1 MPGNDEGI
9 QFSILCPGVD
19 HLEEG
24 RVLEYSL
31 PRVSDRGRI
40 AGYAIAIFLSSAS
53 LMVLEIAAAR
63 LLAPY
68 IGVSLYSW
76 TAIIGVVLGGLSLG
90 NWLGGVWADRGGSGR
105 SAGLVLGLGALSCLG
120 VLLLLTLV
128 AAPLQRSEL
137 GLLSLSF
144 VFVAALFFLPAML
157 LGVVT
162 PLLTTLALRLDART
176 GHIVGMMHA
185 LAALGS
191 ILGTFATGYLF
202 IQYFGT
208 RAVITGTGVMLGLLA
223 LAFLLHARWSLL
235 GLALLAAGIAA
246 WTGVRGGFLQPCDR
260 ESNYFCI
267 QVVDMSARVPFGRAR
282 GMVLDHLLHG
292 VSHETRPELLIAP
305 YTHLMDE
312 LIAAHLGD
320 GRESPSFFF
329 AGGGSY
335 TQPRAVQVLYPGAR
349 IMVAEL
355 DPQVTAMAQSM
366 LYFEPRD
373 VRIIH
378 SDARLVLQGLQGQR
392 FDVIVGD
399 VFHDIAV
406 PYHLVTREYAGLVR
420 SRLSPGGLYTLNV
433 VDVYPDPRLVKS
445 MLKTLGQ
452 VFSEVRVWIEAG
464 TLPDSRV
471 TYVISAGDTH
481 TAPERLSS
489 KRGPRREWH
498 DVTAALI
505 GQGTSLSALPLLT
518 DDHVPV
524 ERLLSRLMF
533 TGLGR

>member
-1 MPGNDEGI
+1 M
-9 QFSILCPGVD
+9 
-19 HLEEG
+19 G
-24 RVLEYSL
+24 RDIPVAAVPVRARL
-31 PRVSDRGRI
+31 V
-40 AGYAIAIFLSSAS
+40 GYALAVFLSSGC
-53 LMVLEIAAAR
+53 LMVLEIAAGR

-105 SAGLVLGLGALSCLG
+105 TAGLVLGAGALSCIG
-120 VLLLLTLV
+120 VLLLLTLI
-128 AAPLQRSEL
+128 APPLQRSDL
-137 GLLSLSF
+137 GLLTMSF
-144 VFVAALFFLPAML
+144 LFVAALFFLPAVL

-162 PLLTTLALRLDART
+162 PLLTTLALRLDTRT
-176 GHIVGMMHA
+176 GHIVGMMNA

-191 ILGTFATGYLF
+191 IVGTFVTGYLL

-208 RAVITGTGVMLGLLA
+208 HAVIVGTGVVLGLLA
-223 LAFLLHARWSLL
+223 LAFLLRARWTVL
-235 GLALLAAGIAA
+235 GLAVLALAVTG
-246 WTGVRGGFLQPCDR
+246 WTQARGGFLQPCDT

-267 QVVDMSARVPFGRAR
+267 RVVEMSGKVSSGRAR

-292 VSHETRPELLIAP
+292 INHETRPDLLVAA

-320 GRESPSFFF
+320 RQPPPAVFF

-335 TQPRAVQVLYPGAR
+335 SQPRAVEARYPGAR
-349 IMVAEL
+349 IVVAEL
-355 DPQVTAMAQSM
+355 DPQVTAVAQDR
-366 LYFEPRD
+366 LFFEPGAME
-373 VRIIH
+373 IIH
-378 SDARLVLQGLQGQR
+378 SDARHVLQQQPAQG

-406 PYHLVTREYAGLVR
+406 PYHLVTQEYAALVK
-420 SRLSPGGLYTLNV
+420 SRLVPGGLYTLNV
-433 VDVYPDPRLVKS
+433 VDVYPDPKLVKS
-445 MLKTLGQ
+445 MLKTLRQ
-452 VFSEVRVWIEAG
+452 EFAEVRVWIEAW
-464 TLPDSRV
+464 TSTDSRV

-481 TAPERLSS
+481 TAPDRLQSTH
-489 KRGPRREWH
+489 GLQREWL
-498 DVTAALI
+498 DVTAGLA
-505 GQGTSLSALPLLT
+505 GQGTPLAALPVLT

>member
-1 MPGNDEGI
+1 MWDMDP
-9 QFSILCPGVD
+9 
-19 HLEEG
+19 
-24 RVLEYSL
+24 
-31 PRVSDRGRI
+31 VSSPANVAVRRRI
-40 AGYAIAIFLSSAS
+40 AWYATAIFLSSAS
-53 LMVLEIAAAR
+53 LMVLEIAAGR

-90 NWLGGVWADRGGSGR
+90 NWLGGVWADRGGSEQ
-105 SAGLVLGLGALSCLG
+105 SAGLVLGLGALSCIG
-120 VLLLLTLV
+120 ILLLLTLI
-128 AAPLQRSEL
+128 APLLQRSEL
-137 GLLSLSF
+137 GLLTVSF
-144 VFVAALFFLPAML
+144 LFVAALFFLPAML

-162 PLLTTLALRLDART
+162 PLLTTLALRLDARI

-191 ILGTFATGYLF
+191 IVGTFATGYLF

-208 RAVITGTGVMLGLLA
+208 RAVIIGTSAVLGLLA
-223 LAFLLHARWSLL
+223 LAFLWRARWALL
-235 GLALLAAGIAA
+235 GLAILALAITA
-246 WTGVRGGFLQPCDR
+246 WTQARGGFLKPCDR

-267 QVVDMSARVPFGRAR
+267 RVIDMSGEVPFGRAR
-282 GMVLDHLLHG
+282 GMILDHLLHG
-292 VSHETRPELLIAP
+292 ISHETRPELLIAP

-320 GRESPSFFF
+320 RQQPPAFFF

-335 TQPRAVQVLYPGAR
+335 TQPRAVQARYPGTR
-349 IMVAEL
+349 IVVAEL
-355 DPQVTAMAQSM
+355 DSQVTAVAQEA
-366 LYFEPRD
+366 LYFKPGE

-378 SDARLVLQGLQGQR
+378 SDARRVLQRLNDQH

-406 PYHLVTREYAGLVR
+406 PYHLVTREYAELVK
-420 SRLSPGGLYTLNV
+420 SRLMPDGLYTLNV
-433 VDVYPDPRLVKS
+433 VDVYPDPKLVKS
-445 MLKTLGQ
+445 MLKTLRQ
-452 VFSEVRVWIEAG
+452 VFGEVHVWIEAR
-464 TLPDSRV
+464 TLPDTRV

-481 TAPERLSS
+481 TAPVRLRAL
-489 KRGPRREWH
+489 RGPQREWR
-498 DVTAALI
+498 DVTASLAE
-505 GQGTSLSALPLLT
+505 QGTPLSALPLLT

-524 ERLLSRLMF
+524 ERLLSRLIF

>member
-1 MPGNDEGI
+1 MDTESSP
-9 QFSILCPGVD
+9 SSVPV
-19 HLEEG
+19 
-24 RVLEYSL
+24 
-31 PRVSDRGRI
+31 RGRI
-40 AGYAIAIFLSSAS
+40 AWYALAIFLSSAS
-53 LMVLEIAAAR
+53 LMVLEIAAGR

-105 SAGLVLGLGALSCLG
+105 SAGLVLGLGALSCIG
-120 VLLLLTLV
+120 ILLLLTLI
-128 AAPLQRSEL
+128 APSLQRSEL
-137 GLLSLSF
+137 GLLTVSF
-144 VFVAALFFLPAML
+144 LFVAALFFLPAVL

-162 PLLTTLALRLDART
+162 PLLTTLALRLDGRI

-191 ILGTFATGYLF
+191 IVGTFATGYLL

-208 RAVITGTGVMLGLLA
+208 HAVIIGTGVLLGLLA
-223 LAFLLHARWSLL
+223 LSFLLQERRALA
-235 GLALLAAGIAA
+235 GLAILALVIAA
-246 WTGVRGGFLQPCDR
+246 WTQARGGFLQPCDR

-267 QVVDMSARVPFGRAR
+267 RVVDMSGEVRFGRAR

-292 VSHETRPELLIAP
+292 ISHETRPELLIAP

-320 GRESPSFFF
+320 RQQPPAFFF

-335 TQPRAVQVLYPGAR
+335 TQPRAVQARYPDAQ
-349 IMVAEL
+349 IVVAEL
-355 DPQVTAMAQSM
+355 DPQVTAMAQSE
-366 LYFEPRD
+366 LYFEPGE
-373 VRIIH
+373 VRILH
-378 SDARLVLQGLQGQR
+378 SDARRVLQQLHGQR

-420 SRLSPGGLYTLNV
+420 SRLAPGGLYVLNV

-445 MLKTLGQ
+445 MLKTLRQ
-452 VFSEVRVWIEAG
+452 VFGEVRVWIEAW
-464 TLPDSRV
+464 TSPDTRV
-471 TYVISAGDTH
+471 TYVISAGDAH
-481 TAPERLSS
+481 AAPAQLRAT
-489 KRGPRREWH
+489 RGPAREWR
-498 DVTAALI
+498 DVTATLLE
-505 GQGTSLSALPLLT
+505 QGTPLSALPLLT

-524 ERLLSRLMF
+524 ERLLSRLIF
-533 TGLGR
+533 SELGR

>member
-1 MPGNDEGI
+1 MD
-9 QFSILCPGVD
+9 
-19 HLEEG
+19 LEASPSS
-24 RVLEYSL
+24 V
-31 PRVSDRGRI
+31 PVRGRI
-40 AGYAIAIFLSSAS
+40 AWYAIAVFLSSAG
-53 LMVLEIAAAR
+53 LMVLEIAAGR

-90 NWLGGVWADRGGSGR
+90 NWLGGVWADRGGTER
-105 SAGLVLGLGALSCLG
+105 SAGLVLGLGALSCIG
-120 VLLLLTLV
+120 ILLLLTVV

-137 GLLSLSF
+137 GLLTVSF
-144 VFVAALFFLPAML
+144 LFVAALFFVPAML

-191 ILGTFATGYLF
+191 IVGTFATGYLF

-208 RAVITGTGVMLGLLA
+208 HAVIIGTGAMLGLLA
-223 LAFLLHARWSLL
+223 LSLLMRARGTLL
-235 GLALLAAGIAA
+235 GLAVLGVAVTG
-246 WTGVRGGFLQPCDR
+246 WTQVRGGFLQPCDR

-267 QVVDMSARVPFGRAR
+267 RVVDMSGEVPFGRAR

-292 VSHETRPELLIAP
+292 ISHATRPELLIAP

-312 LIAAHLGD
+312 LIAAHLGE
-320 GRESPSFFF
+320 RQAPPAFFF
-329 AGGGSY
+329 AGGGAY
-335 TQPRAVQVLYPGAR
+335 TQPRAVQARYPRAR
-349 IMVAEL
+349 IVVAEL
-355 DPQVTAMAQSM
+355 DPQVTAVAQSE
-366 LYFEPRD
+366 LYFEPGE

-378 SDARLVLQGLQGQR
+378 SDARRVLQRMQDEK

-406 PYHLVTREYAGLVR
+406 PFHLVTQEYAELVK
-420 SRLSPGGLYTLNV
+420 SRLAPGGLYTLNV

-445 MLKTLGQ
+445 MLKTLRQ
-452 VFSEVRVWIEAG
+452 VFGVVRVWIEAW
-464 TLPDSRV
+464 TLQDSRV
-471 TYVISAGDTH
+471 TYVISAADAH
-481 TAPERLSS
+481 QAPARLRAT
-489 KRGPRREWH
+489 RGPQREWR
-498 DVTAALI
+498 DVTASLAE
-505 GQGTSLSALPLLT
+505 QGTPMAELPLLT

-524 ERLLSRLMF
+524 ERLLSGLIF
-533 TGLGR
+533 TELGR

>member
-1 MPGNDEGI
+1 
-9 QFSILCPGVD
+9 
-19 HLEEG
+19 
-24 RVLEYSL
+24 
-31 PRVSDRGRI
+31 VSDRGRI
-40 AGYAIAIFLSSAS
+40 AGYAVAIFLSSAS

-90 NWLGGVWADRGGSGR
+90 NWIGGVWADRGGSGR
-105 SAGLVLGLGALSCLG
+105 SAGLALGFGALSCLG

-128 AAPLQRSEL
+128 AQPLQRSEL
-137 GLLSLSF
+137 GLMTLSF
-144 VFVAALFFLPAML
+144 LFVAALFFLPAML

-162 PLLTTLALRLDART
+162 PLLTTLALRLDPRT

-191 ILGTFATGYLF
+191 IIGTFATGYLF

-208 RAVITGTGVMLGLLA
+208 YAVIIGTGAVLGLLA

-235 GLALLAAGIAA
+235 GLALLAVAIAG
-246 WTGVRGGFLQPCDR
+246 WTQVRGGYLQPCDR

-267 QVVDMSARVPFGRAR
+267 KVVDMSGKVPFGHAR

-292 VSHETRPELLIAP
+292 ISHETRPELLISP

-320 GRESPSFFF
+320 RESPSFFF

-335 TQPRAVQVLYPGAR
+335 SQPRAVQSLYPGAR
-349 IMVAEL
+349 IVVAEL
-355 DPQVTAMAQSM
+355 DPQVTAVAQSS
-366 LYFEPRD
+366 LYFEPGD

-378 SDARLVLQGLQGQR
+378 SDARQVLQRLQGER

-406 PYHLVTREYAGLVR
+406 PYHLVTREYAELVR
-420 SRLSPGGLYTLNV
+420 SRLAPGGLYTLNV

-445 MLKTLGQ
+445 MLKTLRQ
-452 VFSEVRVWIEAG
+452 VFARVRVWIEDR
-464 TLPDSRV
+464 TWPDSRV

-481 TAPERLSS
+481 SAPERLASR
-489 KRGPRREWH
+489 RGPRREWH
-498 DVTAALI
+498 DVTASLA
-505 GQGTSLSALPLLT
+505 GQGTPLSALPLLT

-524 ERLLSRLMF
+524 ERLLSRLIF
-533 TGLGR
+533 TELGR